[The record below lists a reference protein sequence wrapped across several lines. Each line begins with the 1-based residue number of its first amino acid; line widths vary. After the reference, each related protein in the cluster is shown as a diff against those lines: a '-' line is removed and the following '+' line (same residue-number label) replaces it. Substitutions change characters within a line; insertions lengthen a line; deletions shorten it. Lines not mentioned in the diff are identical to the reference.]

1 MKNIFTLVCAALFS
15 CYAFSAFADENNESV
30 NNESTTETVA
40 SVDEGCGCPKPQES
54 GEAS

>member
-1 MKNIFTLVCAALFS
+1 MKNVFTLVCAAVFS
-15 CYAFSAFADENNESV
+15 CVAFSAFADENTEPV
-30 NNESTTETVA
+30 NNEGTETVA